1 MIKTTERKLADNTR
15 HSNSQNGLLIGRRAF
30 VAAIAAIPA
39 IIAFGYA
46 ERGITGDASGDSPD
60 SGASGIVK
68 VSVVE
73 FTDSGQKKGLVMVD
87 KVVKTDAEWRKEL
100 TPEQYEV
107 TRKKG
112 TERPFQN
119 QYAENHDKGLYRC
132 ICCGNALFSS
142 DTKFESGTGWP
153 SFYQPIA
160 PENVKTESDRSLFM
174 TRTEVLCS
182 ECDAH
187 LGHVFDDG
195 PRPTGLRYCMNSAS
209 LKFIKADEPDK
220 T

>member
-1 MIKTTERKLADNTR
+1 MKKSDLKLAESIGNL
-15 HSNSQNGLLIGRRAF
+15 NSQNARILGRRAF

-46 ERGITGDASGDSPD
+46 ERGFTESGDSPD
-60 SGASGIVK
+60 SGGSGIVK
-68 VSVVE
+68 VSIVE

-100 TPEQYEV
+100 TPEQFEV
-107 TRKKG
+107 ARKKG
-112 TERPFQN
+112 TERPFSN
-119 QYAENHDKGLYRC
+119 LYAENHDKGLYRC

-160 PENVKTESDRSLFM
+160 PENVKTETDRSLFM
-174 TRTEVLCS
+174 KRTEVMCAQ
-182 ECDAH
+182 CDAH

-209 LKFIKADEPDK
+209 LKFIKGDEPDK